1 MSTRE
6 KDYDRTVQISRTKK
20 ITGKNITK
28 NLELT
33 SKEERYIFRPSDSDA
48 EG

>member
-1 MSTRE
+1 MIE
-6 KDYDRTVQISRTKK
+6 LSRSVEQKN